1 MALLHIENI
10 LIIDAV
16 LSVDMSTLDVF
27 FCQIKSFIRFCLAF
41 FWALDPFIDKFY

>member
-27 FCQIKSFIRFCLAF
+27 FCQFKSILFSLF
-41 FWALDPFIDKFY
+41 FWALDPLIDKFY